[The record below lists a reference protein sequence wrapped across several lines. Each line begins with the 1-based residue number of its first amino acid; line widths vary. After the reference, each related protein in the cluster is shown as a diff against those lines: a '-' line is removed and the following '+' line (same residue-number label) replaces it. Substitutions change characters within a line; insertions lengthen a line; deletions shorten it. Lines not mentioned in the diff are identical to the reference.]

1 MKTLDQKLAILSR
14 DNTANHFIL
23 ADAKDADMAFGL
35 SATGVDRAT
44 GKPRTVEQYREQMR
58 LIVRQGLVDIM
69 LMSCSNSY
77 VLTVEESLFRNSAI
91 TPAIRANDTTD
102 IHLMTGATY
111 AKEPSRPFS
120 TCTLEQAQ
128 SGKVNPTDSER
139 TLGAN
144 LGLYS
149 ITPNNALDFDYPTL
163 LAYKDFR
170 NTAERVGFKHFLEVF
185 SPNACGDRCP
195 ADLGR
200 FTNDL
205 IIRTLAGVPK
215 PNRPVFLKVVYHGPA
230 AMEALAG
237 YDRSMVVGIMGGSAG
252 TSFDAFH
259 QLIEA
264 RKYGARAALYGRMIN
279 QAEDQPSFVKVLRLA
294 ADGQITDP
302 AEAVKLY
309 HAELAKLNVTPAR
322 ALADDLQA
330 TRRDIAYTRGGGS
343 STAVKVDGAAQT
355 KSDKKDP
362 VAEYRAKW
370 NRILG

>member
-1 MKTLDQKLAILSR
+1 MKTLEQKLAVLSR
-14 DNTANHFIL
+14 DNTADAFIL

-35 SATGVDRAT
+35 SATGIDRAT
-44 GKPRTVEQYREQMR
+44 GKPRTVEQYRDQMR
-58 LIVRQGLVDIM
+58 QIVRQGLVDIM

-77 VLTVEESLFRNSAI
+77 ILTIEEGLFQGSSV

-102 IHLMTGATY
+102 IHLMTGGTY

-128 SGKVNPTDSER
+128 SGKVNPTDAER
-139 TLGAN
+139 RLGAN

-163 LAYKDFR
+163 LAYKEFR
-170 NTAERVGFKHFLEVF
+170 NAAERVGFHHFLEVF

-195 ADLGR
+195 ADLAR

-230 AMEALAG
+230 AMEQLAG
-237 YDRSMVVGIMGGSAG
+237 YDRSMIVGIMGGSAG

-309 HAELAKLNVTPAR
+309 HAELAKVGVTPAR
-322 ALADDLQA
+322 PLADDLQP
-330 TRRDIAYTRGGGS
+330 TKRDIAYARSGS
-343 STAVKVDGAAQT
+343 GTAVKVDGAAQKKT
-355 KSDKKDP
+355 DKKDP
-362 VAEYRAKW
+362 VAEYRARW